1 MVNLDDYSKNQS
13 SYDLWPY
20 KYYAET
26 IEKINDGDPT
36 SLGIDIFFTLSVD
49 TVDWK
54 RLLTAVENSFV
65 AVNPYLVEYGSE
77 DELFVM
83 NNHPQILQQLR
94 YEGLPQIE
102 QGLAPHVSDIRYKT
116 KRKFMDASA
125 GLGIINIEEDEDG
138 VLRRLPIVSEVSGML
153 APHFYLRL
161 VCVHLGYAIE
171 NIEVIGKHKI
181 ILHDFP
187 IGGENKNLEIPLDGS
202 GNMLVNY
209 ISYDKIDKL
218 SLSGKF
224 YSVSAWDICQSKGP
238 FILKSTN
245 LLKIQHL
252 QLLDLLVLIC
262 LLVWQRENIIHIM
275 IKIVKNNIGR

>member
-1 MVNLDDYSKNQS
+1 MLLLLWLFNVTAQHFEYKLTDIKFNLRSYLDKEPHLNSNIVMVNLDDYSKNQS

-26 IEKINDGDPT
+26 IEKINAGEPS

-77 DELFVM
+77 DELLVV
-83 NNHPQILQQLR
+83 NDHLEILKQLG

-102 QGLAPHVSDIRYKT
+102 QGLAPHASDIRYKT

-138 VLRRLPIVSEVSGML
+138 VLRRLPIISEVSGML

-161 VCVHLGYAIE
+161 ICEHLGYAIE
-171 NIEVIGKHKI
+171 NIEVLGKHKI

-187 IGGENKNLEIPLDGS
+187 IGGENKKLEIPLDGS
-202 GNMLVNY
+202 GNMLINY
-209 ISYDKIDKL
+209 ISYDKID
-218 SLSGKF
+218 
-224 YSVSAWDICQSKGP
+224 
-238 FILKSTN
+238 
-245 LLKIQHL
+245 
-252 QLLDLLVLIC
+252 
-262 LLVWQRENIIHIM
+262 
-275 IKIVKNNIGR
+275 

>member
-1 MVNLDDYSKNQS
+1 MLLLSLFNVVAQHFEYKLTDSKFILRGYLDKEPSINPNIVMVNLDDNSKNQS

-77 DELFVM
+77 DELLVV
-83 NNHPQILQQLR
+83 NNHPEILKQLR

-116 KRKFMDASA
+116 KRKFMGASA
-125 GLGIINIEEDEDG
+125 GLGIINIKEDEDG
-138 VLRRLPIVSEVSGML
+138 VLRRLPIISEVSGML

-161 VCVHLGYAIE
+161 LCEHSDYKVE
-171 NIEVIGKHKI
+171 NIEVLGKHKI
-181 ILHDFP
+181 IFQKH
-187 IGGENKNLEIPLDGS
+187 
-202 GNMLVNY
+202 
-209 ISYDKIDKL
+209 
-218 SLSGKF
+218 
-224 YSVSAWDICQSKGP
+224 
-238 FILKSTN
+238 
-245 LLKIQHL
+245 
-252 QLLDLLVLIC
+252 
-262 LLVWQRENIIHIM
+262 
-275 IKIVKNNIGR
+275 